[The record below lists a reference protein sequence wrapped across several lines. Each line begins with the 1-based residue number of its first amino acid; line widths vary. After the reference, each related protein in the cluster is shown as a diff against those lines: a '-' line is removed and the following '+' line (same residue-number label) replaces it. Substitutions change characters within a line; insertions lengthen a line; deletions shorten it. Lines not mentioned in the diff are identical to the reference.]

1 MWRKSLFSSNVRD
14 CDIEVARRTANLNQL
29 GGTSMAQLTG
39 QTVKQMAW
47 EMFDYEIS
55 DHDAQT
61 VANTAGAMLTL
72 SRHLGALPLSGI
84 GPAFGYANLN
94 AEAAHLSAKKA

>member
-1 MWRKSLFSSNVRD
+1 
-14 CDIEVARRTANLNQL
+14 
-29 GGTSMAQLTG
+29 MAQLTG
-39 QTVKQMAW
+39 EIVKQIAR
-47 EMFDYEIS
+47 EIFDYEIS
-55 DHDAQT
+55 DHDAHS

-94 AEAAHLSAKKA
+94 AEAAHLNAKKA

>member
-1 MWRKSLFSSNVRD
+1 
-14 CDIEVARRTANLNQL
+14 
-29 GGTSMAQLTG
+29 MAQFTG
-39 QTVKQMAW
+39 ETVKKIAR
-47 EMFDYEIS
+47 EVFDYDIT
-55 DHDAQT
+55 DHDAHS

-94 AEAAHLSAKKA
+94 AEAAHLNAKKV